1 MLTIAEP
8 RDTTPAGLAALSRRW
23 DDVDGARLVVA
34 VPAGEATVLGS
45 FERQTVAGTFVRRG
59 SGGAPVTIGPGTI
72 WLQLALERPDALV
85 ACRADQLV
93 NRYVRPVLRA
103 IGKVSRVPASYFGRD
118 WISLGG
124 HPVGLVSFA
133 HESRTNRCLFEAI
146 LAVSTPFSGPRSSFR
161 DKAPATIDA
170 PPDRLAALLREAFGP
185 GAPATVSGI
194 DEVLPMEP
202 AWTATVEE
210 ALGTI
215 GADRARLGGELVASR
230 DAVAEAERRLAEG
243 AEVDTALQAF
253 SGAQLFGARI
263 EALREVL
270 LRARAPREG

>member
-23 DDVDGARLVVA
+23 DDVAGARLVVA
-34 VPAGEATVLGS
+34 VPTSEAIVLGS
-45 FERQTVAGTFVRRG
+45 FERQTAAGTFVRRG

-72 WLQLALERPDALV
+72 WLQLALERPDVLV

-124 HPVGLVSFA
+124 RPVGLVSFA
-133 HESRTNRCLFEAI
+133 HEARTNRCLFEAI
-146 LAVSTPFSGPRSSFR
+146 LAVSTPFSGPRTSFR
-161 DKAPATIDA
+161 DRSPATIDA
-170 PPDRLAALLREAFGP
+170 PPDRLASLLREAFGP
-185 GAPATVSGI
+185 GAPATMSGV
-194 DEVLPMEP
+194 EEPLSVEP

-215 GADRARLGGELVASR
+215 GADRARLGAEVVASR
-230 DAVAEAERRLAEG
+230 DAVTEVERRLADG
-243 AEVDTALQAF
+243 ADVDTALQAF
-253 SGAQLFGARI
+253 AGAQLFGARI
-263 EALREVL
+263 ESLRDVL
-270 LRARAPREG
+270 LRARASREG

>member
-1 MLTIAEP
+1 MLTIAEA
-8 RDTTPAGLAALSRRW
+8 RDVSPAGLAALSRAW
-23 DDVDGARLVVA
+23 DAVDGARLVVA
-34 VPAGEATVLGS
+34 VPDATATVLGA
-45 FERQTVAGTFVRRG
+45 FERQTTAGSFVRRG

-85 ACRADQLV
+85 ACRADQVL

-133 HESRTNRCLFEAI
+133 HDAGTNRCLFEAI
-146 LAVSTPFSGPRSSFR
+146 LAVSTPFSAPRASFR
-161 DKAPATIDA
+161 EKAPATIDA

-185 GAPATVSGI
+185 GAPASTSAQAEAMAI
-194 DEVLPMEP
+194 EP
-202 AWTATVEE
+202 PWTATVEE
-210 ALGTI
+210 ALGI
-215 GADRARLGGELVASR
+215 VGADRARLGGELVASR
-230 DAVAEAERRLAEG
+230 DAVADVAQRLAEG
-243 AEVDTALQAF
+243 ASLDTALAAF
-253 SGAQLFGARI
+253 AGAQLFGARI

-270 LRARAPREG
+270 GRAGAKA